1 MNAFWKNEKGMVLI
15 WFYFL
20 IVILMITSGAVFG
33 LSFQEAKLISIEQ
46 NRTKAFYL
54 AEAALDQKLEE
65 IRSSNLDDIGSTD
78 FGDGSFTADYD
89 SSTKKI
95 TATGTVN
102 GTTAT
107 VVAVVSKTIP
117 PGVKGA
123 ISAVGNITFSGNV
136 NVDGRDYNSSGVL
149 TGDDGTYGASSG
161 GTITQSGSS
170 TIGGNG
176 IAPAHPAN
184 SAAIEQNSGY
194 SYTTPESVLG
204 LSAGSLND
212 YKHSTVPTLPMS
224 GIYYY
229 TGDLIDA
236 SALSFG
242 TSTSPST
249 GILILHNSTGT
260 SQLKN
265 MHGYFKGLIIT
276 DDLVHINGDAIVLGG
291 VVLQKSTGNT
301 VGNGDADVLYS
312 SSVLSDLPLS
322 DYSIVSWED
331 TKSPASYEYS

>member
-1 MNAFWKNEKGMVLI
+1 MNALWKNEKGMVLI

-33 LSFQEAKLISIEQ
+33 LSFQEARLTSIEQ
-46 NRTKAFYL
+46 DRTKAFYL
-54 AEAALDQKLEE
+54 AEAALDQKLDEM
-65 IRSSNLDDIGSTD
+65 RNSDLNDIGSTD

-89 SSTKKI
+89 SGTKKI

-123 ISAVGNITFSGNV
+123 ISAVGSITFSGNI
-136 NVDGRDYNSSGVL
+136 NVDGRDYDPSGNL
-149 TGDDGTYGASSG
+149 TGDAGSYGASSG
-161 GTITQSGSS
+161 GTITQSGSC

-184 SAAIEQNSGY
+184 SATIEQNSGY

-204 LSAGSLND
+204 LSSGSLD
-212 YKHSTVPTLPMS
+212 QYKHSTAPTLPMS

-229 TGDLIDA
+229 TGSLLDA
-236 SALSFG
+236 PDFG
-242 TSTSPST
+242 DEDSPST
-249 GILILHNSTGT
+249 GILILHNSTGS

-276 DDLVHINGDAIVLGG
+276 DDLVHINGDAVVLGG

-301 VGNGDADVLYS
+301 VGNGAADVLYS
-312 SSVLSDLPLS
+312 SSVLSNLDTG

-331 TKSPASYEYS
+331 AKSTASYEYS